1 MGISP
6 VTSVRQLNWQT
17 EMARHFKEQDID
29 EFRECFSLYARNG
42 QIRTLDQ
49 LTVIMRSL
57 GMSPTISEL
66 KKYFKE
72 KGGKMSF
79 PDFLD
84 VMHKHSQVERIPDE
98 ILAAFKGHD
107 PRGTGSIPARD
118 LRHILLQWGE
128 RLSHKEVEQI
138 FREANI
144 TPNSVVRY
152 QDFCRIVCAPVPD
165 YY

>member
-1 MGISP
+1 
-6 VTSVRQLNWQT
+6 
-17 EMARHFKEQDID
+17 MARHFKEQDID

-144 TPNSVVRY
+144 TPNGVVRY

>member
-1 MGISP
+1 
-6 VTSVRQLNWQT
+6 
-17 EMARHFKEQDID
+17 MARHFKEQDID

-42 QIRTLDQ
+42 TIRTLDQ

-57 GMSPTISEL
+57 GLSPTIAEL
-66 KKYFKE
+66 KPTSGTRVSKA
-72 KGGKMSF
+72 
-79 PDFLD
+79 
-84 VMHKHSQVERIPDE
+84 HSSNPQE
-98 ILAAFKGHD
+98 ILAPSVTPHTAQPK
-107 PRGTGSIPARD
+107 D
-118 LRHILLQWGE
+118 LRHILLHWGE

-144 TPNSVVRY
+144 SPNGNVRY